1 MIFLNILMVYPSYPE
16 TFWSFKHA
24 LKFISKSAALPP
36 LGLLTIA
43 SYLPKEWNVKL
54 IDMNYQKLQI
64 EDIVNSDYIF
74 ISAMAVQRE
83 SAKKVIKICN
93 DLKIPIVAGGP
104 LFTMEPDTFQDSVDY
119 FVLGEAEEIMEELV
133 NDMQEKSLKRY
144 YAKPN
149 FCDIGKTLPPRWSL
163 LNIKKYGSMSIQY
176 SRGCPYN
183 CEFCDI
189 SALNGKKPRTKNDR
203 QVIYE
208 LQTLYETGWR
218 RSVFFVDDNFIS
230 NKSKLKKEI
239 LPEIIKW
246 QKEHDYPFSFYTE
259 VSIDFSNDDELMNL
273 MHDAGFDR
281 VFIGLETPDV
291 DSLKE
296 ANKYQNL
303 KKDLQESIKKIQ
315 SHGFEIQGG
324 FIVGFD
330 NDKPTIF
337 DKMFEFIQNNGIVT
351 AMVGILNAPR
361 GSELYNRLLK
371 ENRLKGEISGNNVDV
386 NTNIIPKMNFDFL
399 INNYKNLMNKLY
411 SPKYYYARMK
421 KFLVNYIA
429 PNNSKPKIG
438 LQEIKAFIKSIF
450 VLGIFG
456 KERKHYWKTFFWGLF
471 KKPQAFPKFI
481 TLSIYGYHFRKISS
495 KL

>member
-1 MIFLNILMVYPSYPE
+1 MVYPSYPE

-43 SYLPKEWNVKL
+43 LYLPKEWNTKL
-54 IDMNYQKLQI
+54 VDMNCEKLKI
-64 EDIVNSDYIF
+64 EDIVNSDYVF

-149 FCDIGKTLPPRWSL
+149 FYDIEKTLPPRWEL
-163 LNIKKYGSMSIQY
+163 LNMKKYGSMSIQY

-189 SALNGKKPRTKNDR
+189 GALNGRKPRTKNSK
-203 QVIYE
+203 QLIHE
-208 LQTLYETGWR
+208 LQALYEAGWR

-230 NKSKLKKEI
+230 NKSKLKNEI

-259 VSIDFSNDDELMNL
+259 VSIDFSNDKELMNL
-273 MHDAGFDR
+273 MHNAGFDT

-303 KKDLQESIKKIQ
+303 KRDLQESIKKIQ
-315 SHGFEIQGG
+315 SYGFEIQGG

-361 GSELYNRLLK
+361 GSELYNKLLK
-371 ENRLKGEISGNNVDV
+371 ENRIKGEISGNNVDV

-399 INNYKNLMNKLY
+399 VNNYKNLVNKLY
-411 SPKYYYARMK
+411 SPKYYYERMK
-421 KFLVNYIA
+421 QFLVNYIP

-438 LQEIKAFIKSIF
+438 LLEIKAFIKSIF
-450 VLGIFG
+450 VLGILG
-456 KERKHYWKTFFWGLF
+456 KERKHYWKTFFWSLF
-471 KKPQAFPKFI
+471 KKPQVFPKVI
-481 TLSIYGYHFRKISS
+481 SLSIYGYHFRKISS